1 MTWYLYRLIP
11 PRADFGSTMNDAE
24 RAAMGAHVAYWTG
37 QLDAGKAIIFSPVA
51 DPAGD
56 WGMAV
61 VNADSDGELQQMG
74 EHDPAVIAGVAR
86 YDALLLPAAIVPA

>member
-11 PRADFGSTMNDAE
+11 PRPDFGSTMTDSE
-24 RAAMGAHVAYWTG
+24 RAAMGEHVVYWTSH
-37 QLDAGKAIIFSPVA
+37 LDAGKAIIFSPVA

-61 VNADSDGELQQMG
+61 VNANSYGEIQKMG
-74 EHDPAVIAGVAR
+74 EHDPAVVAGVAR
-86 YDALLLPAAIVPA
+86 YDALVLPAAIVPS

>member
-11 PRADFGSTMNDAE
+11 PRPDFGSTMSDTE
-24 RAAMGAHVAYWTG
+24 RAAMGEHVVYWTG
-37 QLDAGKAIIFSPVA
+37 HLEAGKAIIFSPVA

-61 VNADSDGELQQMG
+61 VNVDSFGEIQQLG
-74 EHDPAVIAGVAR
+74 ENDPAVIAGVAR
-86 YDALLLPAAIVPA
+86 YDALLLPAAIVPG

>member
-11 PRADFGSTMNDAE
+11 PRPDFGSTMTDSE
-24 RAAMGAHVAYWTG
+24 RAAMGEHVVYWTG

-61 VNADSDGELQQMG
+61 VNASSYGEIQQMG
-74 EHDPAVIAGVAR
+74 EHDPAVAAGVAR
-86 YDALLLPAAIVPA
+86 YDALLLPAANVPI